1 MNISVSGV
9 FEVPHL
15 ARVTLAALLFISLAL
30 PGLGQDTHLGQDPAQ
45 RLYSTSSFA
54 HGYLHG
60 YEQGYHYGDMDLQ
73 LSHGPQNLKAIRAY
87 NAGSRHFQKDFGD
100 KVSFVQGYEAGF
112 RVGYS
117 DALGGSEFR
126 AVLNMRELAHELP
139 EIQEAEA
146 PVLNQAITRGYSDG
160 VKSGLND
167 GRTTADYRPD
177 GSDCE
182 LALRFK
188 EPPSKSFCS
197 IYSLGYRLGY
207 SDGFHNQHP
216 EPVERKVA
224 GER

>member
-1 MNISVSGV
+1 MPHSV
-9 FEVPHL
+9 
-15 ARVTLAALLFISLAL
+15 RTTLAALLFVFLAL
-30 PGLGQDTHLGQDPAQ
+30 PMVAQDAHLGQDPAQ

-60 YEQGYHYGDMDLQ
+60 YEQGYHYGDLDLQ
-73 LSHGPQNLKAIRAY
+73 LSHGPQNMKAIHAY
-87 NAGSRHFQKDFGD
+87 NAGGRQFQKTFGD
-100 KVSFVQGYEAGF
+100 KASFVQGYESGF

-139 EIQEAEA
+139 QVPPEETQI
-146 PVLNQAITRGYSDG
+146 LNEAITRGYTDG

-167 GRTTADYRPD
+167 GRTSADYRPD